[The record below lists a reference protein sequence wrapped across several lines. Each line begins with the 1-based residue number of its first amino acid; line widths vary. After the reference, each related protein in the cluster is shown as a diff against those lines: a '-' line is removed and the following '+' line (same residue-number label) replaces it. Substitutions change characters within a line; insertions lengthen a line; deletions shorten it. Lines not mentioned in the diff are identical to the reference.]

1 MKKNRKLALALAAVV
16 SLGAFAQQSQN
27 LKPGFYRV
35 QNFKTQRYAYV
46 CDNRGS
52 INVPTTTADMGS
64 IALFLQKYRDR
75 CADPASL
82 CYIEKVSNKHNI
94 HGQNT
99 SLYDIV
105 DHYVQIQDAKTSNG
119 AAAYQITPLLAG
131 HTIYLQDEKNT
142 TRDDDQYAGSTA
154 AGPWNAPKD
163 DTYYWNFISFTPNGD
178 EYLGIAPNEA
188 MKVDGKYYKPYVI
201 GFDMTFLSSG
211 MKAYYVSAIKP
222 DAVVLKEI
230 TGTIPYNTPVIIE
243 CSSTN
248 PSDNRV
254 NVSITKSPRINGNH
268 LTANY
273 FCYANHGTSAYTVY
287 NPQTMRVL
295 KVKGGKLTFG
305 KVADDDKISTEQLAF
320 AYVVNNEQ
328 RYDFKQCLQGNSSY
342 LSVPTNF
349 PEDLAVMTEEE
360 YNATHGGAALSGDAD
375 GNGSVNVSDVN
386 GNGGIVQMIL
396 NQTAENLSTADLN
409 KDGKV
414 TIVDIALLIKRLISN
429 K

>member
-64 IALFLQKYRDR
+64 IALFLQNYRDR

-131 HTIYLQDEKNT
+131 HTIYLKDNKRSTYYDDE
-142 TRDDDQYAGSTA
+142 YSGSTA
-154 AGPWNAPKD
+154 AGPWNDPFHDEAGID
-163 DTYYWNFISFTPNGD
+163 ERDCYYWNFISFTPNGD

-201 GFDMTFLSSG
+201 GFDMKFLSLG

-248 PSDNRV
+248 PSANRV
-254 NVSITKSPRINGNH
+254 NVSITKSARISDNRLAG
-268 LTANY
+268 NY
-273 FCYANHGTSAYTVY
+273 FCYGDHGESAYTVY

-295 KVKGGKLTFG
+295 KVKDGKLVFG
-305 KVADDDKISTEQLAF
+305 TVDSQDKVYTTQIPFYNGSSEPS
-320 AYVVNNEQ
+320 Y
-328 RYDFKQCLQGNSSY
+328 YKQCLNANESY
-342 LSVPTNF
+342 LKVSSDF
-349 PEDLAVMTEEE
+349 SAELSVMTEGE
-360 YNATHGGAALSGDAD
+360 YRLSHYTGDAA
-375 GNGSVNVSDVN
+375 
-386 GNGGIVQMIL
+386 GIVSMIL
-396 NQTAENLSTADLN
+396 KKSTADMN
-409 KDGKV
+409 ADFNGDNAV
-414 TIVDIALLIKRLISN
+414 TIADLVLYIEYQKN